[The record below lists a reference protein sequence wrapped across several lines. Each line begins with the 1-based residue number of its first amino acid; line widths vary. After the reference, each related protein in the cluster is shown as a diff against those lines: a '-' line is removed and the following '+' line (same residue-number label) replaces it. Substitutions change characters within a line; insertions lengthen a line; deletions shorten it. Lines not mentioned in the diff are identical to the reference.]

1 MTVPLFA
8 EESKV
13 KNVIIFLV
21 DDMGWR
27 DLGVTGSDL
36 YETPNIDRLA
46 QSGVLFSQ
54 AYSACTVCSPTRAA
68 MLTGKSPARLHITD
82 WISGFPAVNTTLN
95 IPEWTKVLLHE
106 EVTLAE
112 MLKPHGYQT
121 AHIGKWHLCKREN
134 SPKGTHRPYIADTD
148 FYPQSQGFD
157 INVAGNENGAPPS
170 YFWPY
175 GRGKTLELQ
184 KDNSIY
190 DTLPNESPDRNREG
204 EYLTD
209 RLTDEAISVLGEF
222 DKKDEPFFLYFA
234 YYNVHTPI
242 QARPDLLKKYQ
253 AKLAGRDM
261 SQQIH
266 KDAAYAAMVE
276 SVDESVG
283 RIIAE
288 LEKLGQ
294 SDETMIIFTSDNGGL
309 DLSYRAITEN
319 APLRQGKGSVY
330 EGGVRVPAIVSIP
343 GNPRNGKVSST
354 PVITMDYV
362 PTVLE
367 TLGFNAPDGL
377 EKQFDGVSL
386 APLLAAPEKEGALAE
401 RDLFFHYP
409 HYHTQGGFPHTAIRS
424 GDYKYY
430 DFHDDSHPELYH
442 LGEDIG
448 ENRNLTRVDP
458 KKATELQKKIE
469 AWRAKVGAQMP
480 TINPD
485 FDPSKPSGKPGRFLA
500 PQRD

>member
-1 MTVPLFA
+1 MN
-8 EESKV
+8 
-13 KNVIIFLV
+13 NVIIFLV

-36 YETPNIDRLA
+36 YETPNIDQLA
-46 QSGVLFSQ
+46 QTGVLFTQ

-68 MLTGKSPARLHITD
+68 ILTGKSPARLHITD
-82 WISGFPAVNTTLN
+82 FINGFPAENTTLK
-95 IPEWTKVLLHE
+95 IPNWTKTLPHE

-121 AHIGKWHLCKREN
+121 AHVGKWHLCKREN
-134 SPKGTHRPYIADTD
+134 SPKGSHRRFIPDTK
-148 FYPQSQGFD
+148 FYPESQGFD

-190 DTLPNESPDRNREG
+190 DTLPNESPDKDRKG

-209 RLTDEAISVLGEF
+209 RLTDEAINVLGEF
-222 DKKDEPFFLYFA
+222 DKNEKPFFLYFA

-242 QARPDLLKKYQ
+242 QARPDLLEKYE
-253 AKLAGRDM
+253 AKLIGRDL
-261 SQQIH
+261 SEQIH
-266 KDAAYAAMVE
+266 KNAAYAAMVE

-283 RIIAE
+283 RIVAE
-288 LEKLGQ
+288 LEKLGK
-294 SDETMIIFTSDNGGL
+294 SEETMIIFTSDNGGL
-309 DLSYRAITEN
+309 DLSYHAITEN

-343 GNPRNGKVSST
+343 GNPGNGNTSAT

-367 TLGFNAPDGL
+367 TLGVDAPADIT
-377 EKQFDGVSL
+377 EQFDGVSL
-386 APLLAAPEKEGALAE
+386 TSLLAAPQKEGALSE

-409 HYHTQGGFPHTAIRS
+409 HYHSQGGFPHTAIRS
-424 GDYKYY
+424 GNYKYY
-430 DFHDDSHPELYH
+430 DFHDDSHPELYD
-442 LGEDIG
+442 LSEDIG
-448 ENRNLTRVDP
+448 EDRNLTLISP
-458 KKATELQKKIE
+458 KKATKLQKKIE
-469 AWRAKVGAQMP
+469 QWRAKVGAQMP
-480 TINPD
+480 TMNPD
-485 FDPSKPSGKPGRFLA
+485 FDPSKPSGKPGRYLA
-500 PQRD
+500 PVRD